1 MESPW
6 PTENINYP
14 VFFIC
19 IQNSSGVLAIFT
31 QLNVIQ
37 RLYAALLGVTI
48 EAEAGMT
55 IYGQC

>member
-1 MESPW
+1 VADGKYKLSSFLHLH
-6 PTENINYP
+6 TEQFRSFGHIHTTE
-14 VFFIC
+14 C
-19 IQNSSGVLAIFT
+19 L
-31 QLNVIQ
+31 VIQ